1 MAKTSMT
8 ERDKKRAYLI
18 KKYAKKRAKI
28 KNITNNPNSTIV
40 ELIEE
45 GRMLRKLPRDSS
57 PSRYRNRCSIT
68 GRSRGYY
75 RKFGLGRIKAREA
88 AMRGEIPGLMKAS
101 W

>member
-18 KKYAKKRAKI
+18 KKYAKKRTQI
-28 KNITNNPNSTIV
+28 KNIINDPSSTIA
-40 ELIEE
+40 ERIEA
-45 GRMLRKLPRDSS
+45 GRKLQKLPRDSS

-75 RKFGLGRIKAREA
+75 RKFGLGRIKARET
-88 AMRGEIPGLMKAS
+88 AMRGEIPGLVKAS